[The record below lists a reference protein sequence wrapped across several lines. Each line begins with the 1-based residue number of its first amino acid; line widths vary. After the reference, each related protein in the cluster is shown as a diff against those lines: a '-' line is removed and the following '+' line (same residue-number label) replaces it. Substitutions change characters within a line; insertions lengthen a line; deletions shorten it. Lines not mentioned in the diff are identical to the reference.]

1 MAEGQVKPDE
11 VKFDSAPEG
20 EILGY
25 ISLDQ
30 AGALA
35 MRYAR
40 DNRAFYGRR
49 YARRELAWEV
59 AAQEETEDHYDIRL
73 SYILQGQQASFQVL
87 RRDEAGALQQ
97 FPG

>member
-11 VKFDSAPEG
+11 GKFDSAPEG

-73 SYILQGQQASFQVL
+73 SYILQRPASFQVL